1 MSRRICADD
10 SVLVVVDVQP
20 HFLDKVDSAVAT
32 ALVGRVA
39 WLVELSQRLGVCV
52 VVTEEEPERNGAT
65 HPLVSGVLP
74 PSHPRHRKATFGL
87 AGTSSILQAVQ
98 SHARS
103 TVVLV
108 GLETDVCVAQ
118 SALGL
123 LDEGLRVAVVSDAVA
138 SPGSAHR
145 QGLQR
150 MRQEG
155 VTLVGTKGLAYE
167 WIGSV
172 DRLSLLPT
180 PPPPGLVL

>member
-1 MSRRICADD
+1 
-10 SVLVVVDVQP
+10 
-20 HFLDKVDSAVAT
+20 
-32 ALVGRVA
+32 
-39 WLVELSQRLGVCV
+39 
-52 VVTEEEPERNGAT
+52 
-65 HPLVSGVLP
+65 
-74 PSHPRHRKATFGL
+74 
-87 AGTSSILQAVQ
+87 
-98 SHARS
+98 
-103 TVVLV
+103 
-108 GLETDVCVAQ
+108 
-118 SALGL
+118 
-123 LDEGLRVAVVSDAVA
+123 VAVVSDAVA